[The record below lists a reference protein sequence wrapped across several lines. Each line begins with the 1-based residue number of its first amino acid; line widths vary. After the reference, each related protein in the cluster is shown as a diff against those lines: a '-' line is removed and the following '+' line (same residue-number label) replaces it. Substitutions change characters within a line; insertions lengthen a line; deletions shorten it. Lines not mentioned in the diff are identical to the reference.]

1 MDLKVNWNNYE
12 FKIQAD
18 EFEDDV
24 INIRVI
30 DSSMNHAFPVF
41 HLELKGLWNRNGEGF
56 NSGDYYQRTMNKES
70 FDFWNSWQNEIING
84 QNPIFPSNTSLKTNI
99 KGGLGI
105 WAGYGSDVVIVN
117 TNISP

>member
-1 MDLKVNWNNYE
+1 
-12 FKIQAD
+12 
-18 EFEDDV
+18 
-24 INIRVI
+24 
-30 DSSMNHAFPVF
+30 
-41 HLELKGLWNRNGEGF
+41 
-56 NSGDYYQRTMNKES
+56 MNKES

-117 TNISP
+117 TNISPFTNHHSPFPIHPNIPEHKFKI